1 MKIIFRPQ
9 DDRKISLFANWGE
22 AVVFWLCL
30 GGLIF
35 FGLITIVR
43 SIDRSKTRDTFQEFR
58 AEQQQVLQR
67 IEFLENQ
74 NKAFNKQNDSLKMEN
89 VELQSEVTTSQ
100 EGEDPPLPS
109 RPLTEQEKNR
119 KNFLDTSKN

>member
-1 MKIIFRPQ
+1 MKIDFKPQ

-43 SIDRSKTRDTFQEFR
+43 SIDRSKTRDMFQEFR
-58 AEQQQVLQR
+58 TEQQQILQR
-67 IEFLENQ
+67 MEFLENQ
-74 NKAFNKQNDSLKMEN
+74 SRAFNKQNDSLRMEKL
-89 VELQSEVTTSQ
+89 ELQSEVTTSQ
-100 EGEDPPLPS
+100 ESEDPPPPS

-119 KNFLDTSKN
+119 KNFLDSSKK